1 MAASRLDNSGV
12 FRAVSI
18 EAATDHLTFPPSS
31 VRIRRNGI
39 EFQSTKAFPVWT
51 EMTVA
56 LKSPGEERK
65 LKCTGVVVD
74 CVGNRHTG
82 YTVSLLFLNLSRQS
96 QERLDALADSCRL

>member
-1 MAASRLDNSGV
+1 MAASRLDNSGA
-12 FRAVSI
+12 FRPYSI
-18 EAATDHLTFPPSS
+18 QDGADHLALPPSA

-39 EFQSTKAFPVWT
+39 EFQSDNPFPVWK

-65 LKCTGVVVD
+65 LKCVGVVVD

-96 QERLDALADSCRL
+96 QERLEALAGSFQV

>member
-1 MAASRLDNSGV
+1 MPASRLDNSGV
-12 FRAVSI
+12 FRPVTIQAD
-18 EAATDHLTFPPSS
+18 TDHLVFPPHA

-39 EFQSTKAFPVWT
+39 EFQSAKSFPVWT

-96 QERLDALADSCRL
+96 QERLDTLAGSCQL

>member
-12 FRAVSI
+12 FRSLSI
-18 EAATDHLTFPPSS
+18 QAETDHLTFPPSA
-31 VRIRRNGI
+31 VHVRRNGI
-39 EFQSTKAFPVWT
+39 EFQSTKPYPVWT

-74 CVGNRHTG
+74 CAGNRHTG

-96 QERLDALADSCRL
+96 QERLDALAGFCSL